1 MKPGFAL
8 SLSFEGISLLH
19 RAAGGWRR
27 VGEVAL
33 DVPDLAAALSA
44 LRDKALRLEPGGI
57 SCKVIIPND
66 QIRYLTLET
75 GTTEGEARR
84 VLVRDALDGA
94 TPYAVDDL
102 AFDISVE
109 GQMTHVAAIA
119 RETLAEAEGFAVE
132 HRFNPVS
139 FVAVPGDQPFLG
151 EPFFGTAENAGSAEV
166 EPDGIAVVVT
176 GPAEVPEPE
185 AAPADA
191 AGVAPSDENIF
202 SDDWDAPAAPDASP
216 SEGIAAVA
224 DMSGQEDSGD
234 AEPDKAAADPKTGPD
249 PETPPSDTEA
259 DPAPPAIGFSSRRGN
274 KEGDGAAPALSG
286 ASRDALPQGAKPAPA
301 APRPD
306 TPAKPA
312 KAPGTPPPPRP
323 KPVPPP
329 GSPGVSGPIGG
340 TTSKPAKTTP
350 APVTVAASGASALL
364 GSVRDR
370 ASSLLDRRQSSAKPA
385 ESPEAKPQPETKPQP
400 VVKPTAEQ
408 SFTAIAPAPEPTP
421 EEAERMTV
429 FGARATQPTR
439 GKPRHLGLILTLL
452 LLLFLAAVATWA
464 ALFTPEPLARLFAPQ
479 DRAGIA
485 ADPDPATEIDTA
497 AGTPEGEDAD
507 RDNGPAPVQ
516 PPMVSAL
523 PPSVPSDDIAVL
535 PDGGGTETAP
545 AHPYA
550 PQSPALTETDSA
562 VLEALRSDRT
572 ALLPGDETAPGDS
585 APDAA
590 ALDPEL
596 EHEPEP
602 EPPAEPADIAD
613 ADTETFYA
621 ATGIWPAAPETPEA
635 PSIIDLDGLYVASI
649 DRTDLSQDAVALPS
663 AADFVTDVSLGGV
676 SSPAAAGTAFN
687 LDGRGLVTATPGGAV
702 TPDGITV
709 YLGRPPVVPP
719 PTPARLSPADDAAV
733 EAAALRQRLAA
744 FRPRLR
750 PTDLVEQ
757 TERTQLGG
765 RSRVELGQL
774 RPRVRPRSAQDD
786 ATETSGG
793 GAATPQAVASAV
805 VPKARPGDFQKIVR
819 SSERASIGIPE
830 KAAAAAPVAATVAPK
845 IPSSASVARQAT
857 LKNEIN
863 LRRINLIGVYGT
875 ASNRRALVRLSSGR
889 YKKVKVGDRI
899 DGGKVVAI
907 GESQLRY
914 QKGGRDHT
922 LKMPSG

>member
-27 VGEVAL
+27 VGEVSL
-33 DVPDLAAALSA
+33 DVPDLSAALSE
-44 LRDKALRLEPGGI
+44 LRDTALLLEPDGI
-57 SCKVIIPND
+57 SCKLIIPND

-75 GTTEGEARR
+75 GNTEGEARR
-84 VLVRDALDGA
+84 VLVREALDGA

-109 GQMTHVAAIA
+109 GPMTHVAAVA

-139 FVAVPGDQPFLG
+139 FVAIPGDQPFLG
-151 EPFFGTAENAGSAEV
+151 EPFFGAAENAGTAEV

-176 GPAEVPEPE
+176 GPAEFPQPEAPPAETPGDDPSDRNIFLDDGDTPPTSDASASEGATSVADVPEDE
-185 AAPADA
+185 DEKAGAATAEKAPADQKT
-191 AGVAPSDENIF
+191 ST
-202 SDDWDAPAAPDASP
+202 
-216 SEGIAAVA
+216 
-224 DMSGQEDSGD
+224 
-234 AEPDKAAADPKTGPD
+234 DPV
-249 PETPPSDTEA
+249 A
-259 DPAPPAIGFSSRRGN
+259 DPAPPAIGFSSRRG

-286 ASRDALPQGAKPAPA
+286 ASREALPQGAKPAPA
-301 APRPD
+301 APRPGATAQPVSAPD
-306 TPAKPA
+306 T
-312 KAPGTPPPPRP
+312 TPPSPP
-323 KPVPPP
+323 KPVP
-329 GSPGVSGPIGG
+329 SPASGPIGG
-340 TTSKPAKTTP
+340 ATPRP
-350 APVTVAASGASALL
+350 APAAPQPATVAASGAAALL
-364 GSVRDR
+364 GSVRDS
-370 ASSLLDRRQSSAKPA
+370 AKALLDRRRPDKTTA
-385 ESPEAKPQPETKPQP
+385 AKPQPVAQP
-400 VVKPTAEQ
+400 TDEQ
-408 SFTAIAPAPEPTP
+408 GITAIAPAPEPTP

-439 GKPRHLGLILTLL
+439 GKPRHLGLILTVV

-464 ALFTPEPLARLFAPQ
+464 ALFTPAPLARLFSPQ
-479 DRAGIA
+479 DAPGHA
-485 ADPDPATEIDTA
+485 AEPEPTPDQDADPSAEIEPATIPP
-497 AGTPEGEDAD
+497 GGEDAE
-507 RDNGPAPVQ
+507 RDSGPAPTQ
-516 PPMVSAL
+516 PPMVNAL
-523 PPSVPSDDIAVL
+523 PPSAPSDDVAAL
-535 PDGGGTETAP
+535 PPEAP
-545 AHPYA
+545 TRPDATVDTTPEHPYA

-562 VLEALRSDRT
+562 VLEALRGDRT
-572 ALLPGDETAPGDS
+572 APPPDEDTATDG
-585 APDAA
+585 A

-596 EHEPEP
+596 EHEPDP
-602 EPPAEPADIAD
+602 DMPADLAD
-613 ADTETFYA
+613 ADAETFYA
-621 ATGIWPAAPETPEA
+621 ATGIWSAAPGTPET

-649 DRTDLSQDAVALPS
+649 DRTDLSQDAVALPP
-663 AADFVTDVSLGGV
+663 AADFVTDASLSGV
-676 SSPAAAGTAFN
+676 TSPAAAGTAFN
-687 LDGRGLVTATPGGAV
+687 LDPRGLVTATPEGAV
-702 TPDGITV
+702 TPDGFTV

-719 PTPARLSPADDAAV
+719 PTPARLPAPDDAAV
-733 EAAALRQRLAA
+733 EAAALRQRLAG

-774 RPRVRPRSAQDD
+774 RPRLRPRSAQDD
-786 ATETSGG
+786 ATETDSVGG
-793 GAATPQAVASAV
+793 EATPQAVARAL
-805 VPKARPGDFQKIVR
+805 VPRARPGDFQKIVR
-819 SSERASIGIPE
+819 NSERASIGIPE
-830 KAAAAAPVAATVAPK
+830 KPTAAAAAAPATVAPS

-875 ASNRRALVRLSSGR
+875 ASNRRALIRLSSGR

-907 GESQLRY
+907 GETQLRY